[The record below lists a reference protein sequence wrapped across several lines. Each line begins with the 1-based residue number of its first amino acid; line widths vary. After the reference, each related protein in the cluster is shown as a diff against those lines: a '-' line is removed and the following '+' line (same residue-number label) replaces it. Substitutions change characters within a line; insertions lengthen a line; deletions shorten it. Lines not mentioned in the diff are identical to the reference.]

1 MTRSG
6 RVQSAFDIPCNRLL
20 KMTGTTADQGVMIL
34 ENHS

>member
-20 KMTGTTADQGVMIL
+20 KMTLYARFSDG
-34 ENHS
+34 

>member
-20 KMTGTTADQGVMIL
+20 KMTSVLSGFTTLTG
-34 ENHS
+34 